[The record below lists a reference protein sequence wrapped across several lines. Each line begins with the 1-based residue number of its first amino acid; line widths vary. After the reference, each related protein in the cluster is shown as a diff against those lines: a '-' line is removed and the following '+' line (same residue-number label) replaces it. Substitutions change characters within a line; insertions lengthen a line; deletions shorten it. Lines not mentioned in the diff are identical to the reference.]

1 MTCLVQW
8 QADVD
13 ARLKYGVDLAR
24 AGGYLPQKPDS
35 EETII
40 LIQGWGKGSGK
51 TNTLRTFIIIGL
63 WSVIFFF
70 FFWRSRIV
78 YVLV

>member
-1 MTCLVQW
+1 MTFLVQW

-24 AGGYLPQKPDS
+24 AGGYLSQKPNP

-51 TNTLRTFIIIGL
+51 TNTLRTYICMQECQFM
-63 WSVIFFF
+63 FFF
-70 FFWRSRIV
+70 FFF
-78 YVLV
+78 LLE